1 MAQLPEIITHNYDP
15 RRGAGQNLC
24 SRPRAD
30 AAGILAELRAS
41 LRASGQPGRLQEHYL
56 ERRTRVEAWPLAGR
70 TRQLGKPALEH
81 PIDFFLGDMADA
93 RDPIRPRSLRV
104 PLAAFARDMVTF
116 TYPDSMT
123 NFEIAAQAPDGAQRR
138 DYHGKIFTLDE
149 IREVVAAHG
158 RPDARWLI
166 GESGTPD
173 RFIEVR
179 VWDESPIRRFL
190 AAGSR

>member
-1 MAQLPEIITHNYDP
+1 
-15 RRGAGQNLC
+15 
-24 SRPRAD
+24 
-30 AAGILAELRAS
+30 
-41 LRASGQPGRLQEHYL
+41 
-56 ERRTRVEAWPLAGR
+56 
-70 TRQLGKPALEH
+70 
-81 PIDFFLGDMADA
+81 
-93 RDPIRPRSLRV
+93 
-104 PLAAFARDMVTF
+104 MVTF

-123 NFEIAAQAPDGAQRR
+123 SFEIAAQAPDGAQRR